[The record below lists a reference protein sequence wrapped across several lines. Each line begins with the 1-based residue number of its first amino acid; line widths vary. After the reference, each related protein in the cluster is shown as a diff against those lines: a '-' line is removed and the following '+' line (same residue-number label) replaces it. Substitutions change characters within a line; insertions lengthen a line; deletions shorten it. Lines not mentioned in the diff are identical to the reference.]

1 MDFSFTEEQR
11 ALNDAIGRWVQREH
25 GFVARQR
32 RRREL
37 PQGDPA
43 VWRQLAELGLL
54 ALPFPE
60 DLGGLGG
67 GPVET
72 LVAARAL
79 GRALLLEPWLSTVV
93 LAGGVLRAEGGPA
106 AQRWLPRIAAG
117 HARLSLAWEEAT
129 SHGRPTHVQCRAEAF
144 AEGWRLSGR
153 KLLVAHAQGADAVI
167 VSARTQGGDDDPD
180 GITLFVVDPQSV
192 GVRARHYRTHDGHP
206 ASDLGFEGV
215 RLPPDAQV
223 GDTGA
228 ALPLLQEALD
238 RAIAAVAAEAWGLME
253 LLIEATVEHLKTRT
267 QFGKPLATFQVLQHA
282 AVDMLVATEQ
292 VKSMACYASA
302 AADEVDAQ
310 VRNRAMSAV
319 KVLVGRCGRQASQ
332 LAVQL
337 HGAIGLTDE
346 CVVSHAFRRLMAIE
360 LQFGDVQ
367 HHLARYAEA
376 PAEAGA

>member
-1 MDFSFTEEQR
+1 MRQAKVQTVGQCRLLQIAHLR
-11 ALNDAIGRWVQREH
+11 AIAKAASR
-25 GFVARQR
+25 
-32 RRREL
+32 
-37 PQGDPA
+37 
-43 VWRQLAELGLL
+43 
-54 ALPFPE
+54 
-60 DLGGLGG
+60 
-67 GPVET
+67 

-238 RAIAAVAAEAWGLME
+238 RAIA
-253 LLIEATVEHLKTRT
+253 
-267 QFGKPLATFQVLQHA
+267 
-282 AVDMLVATEQ
+282 TEQ

-310 VRNRAMSAV
+310 VRSRAMSAV